1 MRDAKHILAF
11 EQVTI
16 EAEGLYDSAIWDV
29 SFKLRAGE
37 LMLIRLEPQ
46 QVHLPLADGA
56 EGMMAPRHGRVRF
69 MDRDWSELSADRA
82 AAMRG
87 RIGRAFEDGGWVRN
101 LSMDENITL
110 AQRHHTRRAADDITE
125 EAANLSLAFGL
136 PGLPV
141 GRIAGIRTQDLHR
154 AACVRA
160 LLGQPE
166 LLLLERPTEQVYPE
180 ILPALINMMHAARRR
195 GAAVVWTT
203 TNPEVW
209 ANPAIRATHRARM
222 FGARMQVTDEVQ

>member
-69 MDRDWSELSADRA
+69 MDRD
-82 AAMRG
+82 
-87 RIGRAFEDGGWVRN
+87 
-101 LSMDENITL
+101 
-110 AQRHHTRRAADDITE
+110 
-125 EAANLSLAFGL
+125 
-136 PGLPV
+136 
-141 GRIAGIRTQDLHR
+141 
-154 AACVRA
+154 
-160 LLGQPE
+160 
-166 LLLLERPTEQVYPE
+166 
-180 ILPALINMMHAARRR
+180 
-195 GAAVVWTT
+195 
-203 TNPEVW
+203 
-209 ANPAIRATHRARM
+209 
-222 FGARMQVTDEVQ
+222 